1 MPENQGKTPS
11 FPLTSCPEPA
21 GQQTQVPNDEFP
33 VLLPLFL
40 HLNAQTNQTGIIP
53 FHRGVPMLGLRSNYL
68 APQPCDTILQPRFCP
83 VSPLHQAGNTRR
95 G

>member
-40 HLNAQTNQTGIIP
+40 HLNAQANQPGIIP
-53 FHRGVPMLGLRSNYL
+53 RQV
-68 APQPCDTILQPRFCP
+68 
-83 VSPLHQAGNTRR
+83 V
-95 G
+95 